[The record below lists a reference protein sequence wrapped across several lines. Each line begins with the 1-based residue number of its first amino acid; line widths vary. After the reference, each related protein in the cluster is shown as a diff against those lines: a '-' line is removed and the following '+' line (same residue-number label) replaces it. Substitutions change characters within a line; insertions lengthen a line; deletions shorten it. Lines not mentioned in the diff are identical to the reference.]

1 MSDVFDPDGSTA
13 YPPAA
18 PVNPPRRAF
27 HRILLTVVGLVVV
40 IVVAFVVLILW
51 PNPTVPADQP
61 NMTPVATGTNNDW
74 LSFDDFVPG
83 TAIATDSVDATTDE
97 VDSHE
102 CTLAFLG
109 RDATDTAIAFTAGHC
124 RKEGFG
130 DRPYFT
136 RATDPDTHV
145 ELGEFTTSQTGAEPS
160 KVVQTGKD
168 DWADFAVIAVDPVL
182 AEYVSPNARIAGVYR
197 VTKVLDHHY
206 LLNNNV
212 TLCKF
217 GFVSGETCGKVEV
230 VTGTQVQADVYSA
243 EGDSGSP
250 AYVKLG
256 NDEVAAVG
264 ILRGS
269 PEGEDDYSEFTL
281 IAPVLDATR
290 TSLVCDPACETGQ
303 AN

>member
-27 HRILLTVVGLVVV
+27 RRILLTFVGLVVV

-124 RKEGFG
+124 RKE
-130 DRPYFT
+130 D
-136 RATDPDTHV
+136 
-145 ELGEFTTSQTGAEPS
+145 S
-160 KVVQTGKD
+160 
-168 DWADFAVIAVDPVL
+168 VIA
-182 AEYVSPNARIAGVYR
+182 R
-197 VTKVLDHHY
+197 T
-206 LLNNNV
+206 
-212 TLCKF
+212 
-217 GFVSGETCGKVEV
+217 
-230 VTGTQVQADVYSA
+230 
-243 EGDSGSP
+243 
-250 AYVKLG
+250 
-256 NDEVAAVG
+256 
-264 ILRGS
+264 S
-269 PEGEDDYSEFTL
+269 PEQL
-281 IAPVLDATR
+281 IRTPTSNWESSQPVRPGPNRARSCRPVRMIGR
-290 TSLVCDPACETGQ
+290 TSR
-303 AN
+303 